1 MNSCYCIAPY
11 FHGAKN
17 FIENNYLEYH
27 ILVIFV
33 IIFISNLEFFCLTKI
48 GAIKYSMSQ
57 WIYKLFYKA
66 SAWSY
71 VPSLSS
77 VGDLAMRCDHGL
89 QLFLKLPEIVPQ
101 LLLVVVHVLSYQ
113 LFVLIE
119 SFLTSETKRS
129 EVD

>member
-1 MNSCYCIAPY
+1 M
-11 FHGAKN
+11 
-17 FIENNYLEYH
+17 
-27 ILVIFV
+27 
-33 IIFISNLEFFCLTKI
+33 T
-48 GAIKYSMSQ
+48 Q
-57 WIYKLFYKA
+57 WMYKLFYKA

-113 LFVLIE
+113 LFILIE